1 MTIHAVIM
9 VGGAGTRLWPVSR
22 AARPKQMMKVGRNE
36 SLLDATYARAK
47 ALAGENVLV
56 VGTAKLGKVIRE
68 DLPDLPEDKLV
79 LEPEGRDTA
88 ACVGLAA
95 VHVARSSPDD
105 VIVMMPADHIV
116 EPTEAFVRV
125 AKTAA
130 AVAAQEKCLVT
141 IGIVPK
147 FAATGY
153 GYVHRGEAVKA
164 ANGRDMSECEG
175 AKAYR
180 VRAFRE
186 KPGDE
191 TAKRYVDSGE
201 YYWNAGIFAWT
212 AGAILAE
219 IEEHLPEHHAKLSE
233 IAAAFG
239 TPDEQ
244 SVADEVYP
252 TIPRISID
260 YGVMEKAK
268 SVAVVEA
275 DFGWD
280 DVGSWTAFAEHVER
294 DADGNAVEGEF
305 LGIDARECVVI
316 GHGGGAKLVAAVGVE
331 GLVIVDTP
339 DALLVMPRARDQD
352 VKKVVAK
359 LKELGRTELL

>member
-1 MTIHAVIM
+1 M

-22 AARPKQMMKVGRNE
+22 AARPKQMMKVGRE
-36 SLLDATYARAK
+36 VSLLDGTYARAR

-56 VGTAKLGKVIRE
+56 VGTAKLGGVIRE
-68 DLPDLPEDKLV
+68 DLPDLPEDKLI

-95 VHVARSSPDD
+95 VHVAKSSPDD
-105 VIVMMPADHIV
+105 VIVMMPADQII
-116 EPTEAFVRV
+116 EPADAFVRV

-130 AVAAQEKCLVT
+130 EVASQEKCLVT

-153 GYVHRGEAVKA
+153 GYVHRGEAVEVSGGKA
-164 ANGRDMSECEG
+164 G
-175 AKAYR
+175 AKAFR
-180 VRAFRE
+180 VQAFRE
-186 KPGDE
+186 KPDDE

-212 AGAILAE
+212 AGSILAE
-219 IEEHLPEHHAKLSE
+219 IEAHLPEHHEKLAR
-233 IAAAFG
+233 IAAGLG
-239 TPDEQ
+239 TPEAQ
-244 SVADEVYP
+244 KIADELYP

-260 YGVMEKAK
+260 YGVMEKATQ
-268 SVAVVEA
+268 VAVVEA
-275 DFGWD
+275 DFAWD

-294 DADGNAVEGEF
+294 DAGGNAVEGDF
-305 LGIDARECVVI
+305 VGIDANRCVVI
-316 GHGGGAKLVAAVGVE
+316 GHGGKGKLVAAVGVE
-331 GLVIVDTP
+331 DLVIIDTP
-339 DALLVMPRARDQD
+339 DALLVMPRSRDQD

>member
-22 AARPKQMMKVGRNE
+22 AARPKQMMKVGREE
-36 SLLDATYARAK
+36 SLLDGTYARAK

-68 DLPDLPEDKLV
+68 DLPDLPEDRLI

-95 VHVARSSPDD
+95 VHVARTSPDD
-105 VIVMMPADHIV
+105 VIVMLPADHIV
-116 EPTEAFVRV
+116 EPTDAFVRV

-130 AVAAQEKCLVT
+130 AVASQERCLVS

-153 GYVHRGEAVKA
+153 GYVHRGEAV
-164 ANGRDMSECEG
+164 G
-175 AKAYR
+175 AKDGTAFAAKAFR

-219 IEEHLPEHHAKLSE
+219 IEAQLPEHHARLSE
-233 IAAAFG
+233 IAAALG
-239 TPDEQ
+239 TPSEQ
-244 SVADEVYP
+244 RVVSKLYP
-252 TIPRISID
+252 EIPRISID

-268 SVAVVEA
+268 RVAVVEA
-275 DFGWD
+275 DFDWD

-294 DADGNAVEGEF
+294 DADGNAVEGDF
-305 LGIDARECVVI
+305 LGLDARECIVI
-316 GHGGGAKLVAAVGVE
+316 GHGGKGKLVAAVGVE
-331 GLVIVDTP
+331 DLVIIDTP
-339 DALLVMPRARDQD
+339 DALLVCPRSRDQD
-352 VKKVVAK
+352 VKRVVAK

>member
-1 MTIHAVIM
+1 VKIHAVIM

-22 AARPKQMMKVGRNE
+22 AARPKQMMKVGREE
-36 SLLDATYARAK
+36 SLLDGTYARAK

-68 DLPDLPEDKLV
+68 DLPDLPEEKLV

-116 EPTEAFVRV
+116 EPVDSFVRV
-125 AKTAA
+125 ARTAA
-130 AVAAQEKCLVT
+130 AVASQEKCLVS
-141 IGIVPK
+141 IGVVPR

-164 ANGRDMSECEG
+164 SNGSDFA
-175 AKAYR
+175 AKAFR
-180 VRAFRE
+180 VRSFRE

-219 IEEHLPEHHAKLSE
+219 IEAHLPEHHAKLSE
-233 IAAAFG
+233 IASALG
-239 TPDEQ
+239 TPKAKK
-244 SVADEVYP
+244 VADKVYP

-275 DFGWD
+275 DFDWD

-305 LGIDARECVVI
+305 LGIDARECIVI
-316 GHGGGAKLVAAVGVE
+316 GHGHKGKLVAAVGVE
-331 GLVIVDTP
+331 DLVIVDTP
-339 DALLVMPRARDQD
+339 DALLVMPRSRDQD

>member
-22 AARPKQMMKVGRNE
+22 AARPKQMMKVGRDE
-36 SLLDATYARAK
+36 SLLDGTYARAR

-56 VGTAKLGKVIRE
+56 VGTAKLGGVIRE

-95 VHVARSSPDD
+95 VHVAKCSPDD
-105 VIVMMPADHIV
+105 VIVMMPADQII
-116 EPTEAFVRV
+116 EPADAFVRV

-130 AVAAQEKCLVT
+130 AVASQEKCLVS
-141 IGIVPK
+141 IGIVPR
-147 FAATGY
+147 FPATGY
-153 GYVHRGEAVKA
+153 GYVHRGEPVQAS
-164 ANGRDMSECEG
+164 NGSAFA
-175 AKAYR
+175 AKAFR

-212 AGAILAE
+212 AGAILKE
-219 IEEHLPEHHAKLSE
+219 IESHLPEHHAKLSE
-233 IAAAFG
+233 IAAALG
-239 TPDEQ
+239 TPDEGQ
-244 SVADEVYP
+244 VADKVYP

-275 DFGWD
+275 DFDWD
-280 DVGSWTAFAEHVER
+280 DVGSWTAFADHVER
-294 DADGNAVEGEF
+294 DADNNAVEGDF
-305 LGIDARECVVI
+305 VGIDTRECVVI
-316 GHGGGAKLVAAVGVE
+316 GHGGEKKLVAAVGVE
-331 GLVIVDTP
+331 DLIIVDTP
-339 DALLVMPRARDQD
+339 DALLVMPRSRDQD

>member
-22 AARPKQMMKVGRNE
+22 AARPKQMMKVGREE
-36 SLLDATYARAK
+36 SLLDGTYARAK

-68 DLPDLPEDKLV
+68 DLPDLPEDRLI

-95 VHVARSSPDD
+95 VHVARTSPDD
-105 VIVMMPADHIV
+105 VIVMLPADHIV
-116 EPTEAFVRV
+116 EPTDAFVRV

-130 AVAAQEKCLVT
+130 AVASQERCLVS

-153 GYVHRGEAVKA
+153 GYVHRGEVVKA
-164 ANGRDMSECEG
+164 ANGSDFA
-175 AKAYR
+175 AKAFR

-219 IEEHLPEHHAKLSE
+219 IEAQLPEHHARLSE
-233 IAAAFG
+233 IATALG
-239 TPDEQ
+239 TPSEHRIV
-244 SVADEVYP
+244 SKLYP
-252 TIPRISID
+252 EIPRISID

-268 SVAVVEA
+268 RVAVVEA
-275 DFGWD
+275 DFDWD

-294 DADGNAVEGEF
+294 DADGNAVEGDF
-305 LGIDARECVVI
+305 LGLDARECIVI
-316 GHGGGAKLVAAVGVE
+316 GHGGKGKLVAAVGVE
-331 GLVIVDTP
+331 DLVIIDTP
-339 DALLVMPRARDQD
+339 DALLVCPRSRDQD
-352 VKKVVAK
+352 VKRVVAK